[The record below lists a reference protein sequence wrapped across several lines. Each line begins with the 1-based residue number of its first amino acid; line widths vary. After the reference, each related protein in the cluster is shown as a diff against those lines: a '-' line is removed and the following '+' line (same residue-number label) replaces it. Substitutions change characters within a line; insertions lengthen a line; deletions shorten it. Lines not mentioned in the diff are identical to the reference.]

1 MEKGAHAIVCVRSY
15 DNLYDSVLSPCESG
29 GVWAQGIHQAWK
41 QALFPAKPRHQ
52 PVSCFHSPFWN
63 QALDPSGS
71 GFPNVNCSIE
81 QASSF
86 YEPPPGLSRLVQFLA
101 HLFQILIPL
110 DPVWLKLIKLTFA
123 KFQWLSCCWRSRFI
137 NSGGKDFRIFPCK
150 IFHLNLLTHKLWEW
164 VQHKRW
170 DCDLYRLETRS
181 VIEKN
186 LQGKKI
192 PAASLENKMAILIK
206 WNYIYSHGL
215 SPQRFALGS

>member
-1 MEKGAHAIVCVRSY
+1 MLPSCVVWGCLLVTFQHISLRPTSVHSLLVYSMLPFKNNCTYLFMEKGAHAIVCVRSY
-15 DNLYDSVLSPCESG
+15 DNLYDSALSPCESG
-29 GVWAQGIHQAWK
+29 GVWTQGIHQAWK

-150 IFHLNLLTHKLWEW
+150 IFHLNLLTHKL
-164 VQHKRW
+164 
-170 DCDLYRLETRS
+170 
-181 VIEKN
+181 
-186 LQGKKI
+186 
-192 PAASLENKMAILIK
+192 
-206 WNYIYSHGL
+206 
-215 SPQRFALGS
+215 